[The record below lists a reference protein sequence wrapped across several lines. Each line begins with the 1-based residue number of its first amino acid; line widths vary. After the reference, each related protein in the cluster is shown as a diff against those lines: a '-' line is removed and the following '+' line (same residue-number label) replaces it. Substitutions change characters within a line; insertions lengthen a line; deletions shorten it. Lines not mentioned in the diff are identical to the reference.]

1 MSRGRHRRRHRGPG
15 RWIAATTIVAL
26 AGLTWG
32 TSTTFSGWAAGSLT
46 NGTDSAA
53 MGTLAV
59 THAYTGGPCVG
70 GPRTS
75 SVSCAPALTPTTS
88 PPATFSDAITNNS
101 GAAIT
106 QSLSASSCAP
116 VRFLNNQQATDP
128 LMPRN
133 SVAFQQADPWGST
146 TAAGFSG
153 SGYAT
158 DLVGT
163 SGSGLL
169 GLLSSSYSIGVW
181 FKAADAQGGGLIS
194 LAASASNATSATG
207 NPMVWLDTTG
217 HVSFSANGTLGINV
231 TGTSPAAYSS
241 GWHFL
246 VLTVDTTG
254 VLTLTKT
261 VNLYVDGSLVKTS
274 AGLTLLTSTSGIW
287 HLGWAD
293 FTGVAAPT
301 STYFHGAL
309 AGGFV
314 NQSAVL
320 SSGQVSTLY
329 ASASATAY
337 RTSLAGIGGT
347 ASIWMLGDD
356 GITTYAGALPSPMT
370 DPCGQVNVALAFTNP
385 AASVASMTLNTF
397 VSGGSRSIAAPVAGA
412 TQSLTVSTSKAAG
425 YSSDIAGLHLYV
437 PMTFTYG
444 TSPATA
450 WSMAMHWSG
459 DPKDV
464 FLG

>member
-1 MSRGRHRRRHRGPG
+1 MSRGRHRRRHRAPG
-15 RWIAATTIVAL
+15 RWIAATAAVAL

-32 TSTTFSGWAAGSLT
+32 TSTTFSGWVAGSVT

-70 GPRTS
+70 GPRMST
-75 SVSCAPALTPTTS
+75 VPCAVALAPATS
-88 PPATFSDAITNNS
+88 PAGTLSDSITNNS

-106 QSLSASSCAP
+106 QSLAASSCAP
-116 VRFLNNQQATDP
+116 VRFLNNQQASDP

-133 SVAFQQADPWGST
+133 AVAFQQADPWGSA

-169 GLLSSSYSIGVW
+169 GLLSNSYSIGVW
-181 FKAADAQGGGLIS
+181 FKASDAQGGGLIS
-194 LAASASNATSATG
+194 LDASYSNATSATG

-217 HVSFSANGTLGINV
+217 HVSFSANGTLGLNV

-241 GWHFL
+241 GWHL
-246 VLTVDTTG
+246 VVLTVDTTG
-254 VLTLTKT
+254 VITLTKT
-261 VNLYVDGSLVKTS
+261 VSLYVDGALVKS
-274 AGLTLLTSTSGIW
+274 ASGLTLLTSTTGIW

-293 FTGVAAPT
+293 FTNLTAPT
-301 STYFHGAL
+301 SAYFHGTL

-320 SSGQVSTLY
+320 TAGQVSTLY

-356 GITTYAGALPSPMT
+356 GITTYAGVLPSPMT

-385 AASVASMTLNTF
+385 TASVASMTLNAF
-397 VSGGSRSIAAPVAGA
+397 VSGGSRSIAAPAAGA
-412 TQSLTVSTSKAAG
+412 TQSLTVSTSKAGG
-425 YSSDIAGLHLYV
+425 YSNDIAGLHLYV
-437 PMTFTYG
+437 PLTFTYG

-450 WSMAMHWSG
+450 WTMAMQWSG
-459 DPKDV
+459 DPRDV